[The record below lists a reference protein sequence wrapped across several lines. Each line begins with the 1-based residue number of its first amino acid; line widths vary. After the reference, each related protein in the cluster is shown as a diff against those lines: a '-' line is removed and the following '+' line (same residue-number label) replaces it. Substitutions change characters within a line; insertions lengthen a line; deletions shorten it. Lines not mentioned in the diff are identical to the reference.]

1 LRTIK
6 RVLAG
11 KRDNREARTDGG
23 TADARTA
30 QTERDA
36 ETDEGRLSRLTDS
49 DVWESSPFWLPPFLL
64 MGFFVYGAIG
74 WNLLISLTDYRR
86 FGDIDYSDLDLEMYS
101 RAFGDPSFIEATKN
115 TFVLI
120 VAFIVVCLVIGLLLA
135 VLLDRQ
141 IRFKNGFRTI
151 YLLPMSLS
159 FVVTAQFWLWMY
171 NLNNGIVNQVLG
183 VVGLGPYNWIGN
195 PDLVL
200 GAVVFALVWQFSG
213 YTMVVYLAA
222 LQSIPN
228 EHYEAARVD
237 GASTIR
243 MYWRVIVPQLKN
255 AMISATV
262 VLMVFALKAFD
273 FLYALV
279 GGYRPPNGVDILP
292 TLMVREAY
300 QKTEWA
306 YGSAIAILLFLLALG
321 VVAPYLYHQHKHGNL

>member
-1 LRTIK
+1 
-6 RVLAG
+6 
-11 KRDNREARTDGG
+11 
-23 TADARTA
+23 
-30 QTERDA
+30 
-36 ETDEGRLSRLTDS
+36 
-49 DVWESSPFWLPPFLL
+49 
-64 MGFFVYGAIG
+64 
-74 WNLLISLTDYRR
+74 
-86 FGDIDYSDLDLEMYS
+86 
-101 RAFGDPSFIEATKN
+101 
-115 TFVLI
+115 
-120 VAFIVVCLVIGLLLA
+120 
-135 VLLDRQ
+135 
-141 IRFKNGFRTI
+141 
-151 YLLPMSLS
+151 
-159 FVVTAQFWLWMY
+159 MY
-171 NLNNGIVNQVLG
+171 NLNNGIVNQILG

-237 GASTIR
+237 GASTVR